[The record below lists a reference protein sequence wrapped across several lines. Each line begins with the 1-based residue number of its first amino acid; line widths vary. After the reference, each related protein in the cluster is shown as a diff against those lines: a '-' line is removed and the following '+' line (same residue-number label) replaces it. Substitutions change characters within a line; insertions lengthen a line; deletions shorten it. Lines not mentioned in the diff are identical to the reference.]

1 MYASI
6 FGNVSAIIQR
16 LYSGT
21 ARYQFVE
28 YLMQH
33 FQKIYVLYF
42 SGLGDRH
49 GENILF
55 DSLNGDTVHVDLN
68 MLFEKGKELK
78 VPEIVPFR
86 LTPNMVHAMGS
97 TGVEGPFR

>member
-1 MYASI
+1 MLNRLSR
-6 FGNVSAIIQR
+6 NCKVLKLIIW
-16 LYSGT
+16 
-21 ARYQFVE
+21 FV
-28 YLMQH
+28 LS
-33 FQKIYVLYF
+33 L
-42 SGLGDRH
+42 GLGDRH

-97 TGVEGPFR
+97 TGVEGPFRLV

>member
-1 MYASI
+1 MLS
-6 FGNVSAIIQR
+6 
-16 LYSGT
+16 L
-21 ARYQFVE
+21 
-28 YLMQH
+28 
-33 FQKIYVLYF
+33 
-42 SGLGDRH
+42 GLGDRH

-97 TGVEGPFR
+97 TGVEGPFRLVPFFVCISHFDI